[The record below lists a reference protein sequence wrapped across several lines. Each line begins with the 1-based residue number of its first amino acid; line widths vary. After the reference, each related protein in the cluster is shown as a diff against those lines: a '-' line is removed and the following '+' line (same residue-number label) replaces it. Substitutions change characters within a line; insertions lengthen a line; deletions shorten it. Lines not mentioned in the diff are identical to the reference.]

1 MMMTKHD
8 QPVVPEYH
16 QLVMKYRLMGNVLL
30 QLPELVIIS
39 TNAMRYSER
48 SSYRT
53 IWNTRFIQVR
63 SHEREDASFCGE
75 SADLKCG
82 INHIDVATELIAKM
96 QHII

>member
-1 MMMTKHD
+1 MRTKHD
-8 QPVVPEYH
+8 LPEYY
-16 QLVMKYRLMGNVLL
+16 QVVMKYRPIGNVFL
-30 QLPELVIIS
+30 QLPEFVTAS
-39 TNAMRYSER
+39 TNAMPYSER

-75 SADLKCG
+75 IADLKYW
-82 INHIDVATELIAKM
+82 INYIDVATALIAEI